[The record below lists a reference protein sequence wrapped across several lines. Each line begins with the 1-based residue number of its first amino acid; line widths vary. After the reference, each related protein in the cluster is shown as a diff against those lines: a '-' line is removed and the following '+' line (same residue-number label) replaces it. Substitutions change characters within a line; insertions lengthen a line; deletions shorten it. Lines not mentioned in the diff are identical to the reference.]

1 MNVKATTTFEATT
14 EDGRVFELTANDC
27 ASIINAM
34 SRCGMLCV
42 VAESI
47 PKGEYETIVSEE
59 TCAWSTVC
67 DEPNEKV
74 IISVDLSNFVS
85 AVPVEKP
92 KNKKQK

>member
-1 MNVKATTTFEATT
+1 MNVKAITTFEATT
-14 EDGRVFELTANDC
+14 EDGRLFELTANDC
-27 ASIINAM
+27 ARIINAM

-42 VAESI
+42 MAENI
-47 PKGEYETIVSEE
+47 PKGEHETIVSEE

-67 DEPNEKV
+67 DEHDEKV
-74 IISVDLSNFVS
+74 IISVDLSDFVS